1 MKINT
6 FIVLLLLILSG
17 VILLTKTNFA
27 QEVPD
32 YLYDRGTGTPVS
44 IFSTYIEKGELL
56 IYPFYEYY
64 YDKDLEYEP
73 YDFGLRSKQEYHGR
87 YEAHEGLIF
96 IGYGITD
103 KLAIEL
109 VAGVITAKLKTSD
122 IDTSSFP
129 LEI

>member
-1 MKINT
+1 MPR
-6 FIVLLLLILSG
+6 
-17 VILLTKTNFA
+17 
-27 QEVPD
+27 EVPD

-64 YDKDLEYEP
+64 YDNDLEYEP

-109 VAGVITAKLKTSD
+109 VAGIISAKFNKSEKDTSALAKEIKESGLSD
-122 IDTSSFP
+122 IEGQIRWRWNRENLNTP
-129 LEI
+129 